1 MKNIIGIDKKK
12 LKPEKQQICS
22 TGHAY
27 EIIFLKTMYK
37 QNTRSSHQSTNNYTI
52 QYSIK

>member
-22 TGHAY
+22 TGHATC
-27 EIIFLKTMYK
+27 EIIFLKTI
-37 QNTRSSHQSTNNYTI
+37 YTTI
-52 QYSIK
+52 EYSIK